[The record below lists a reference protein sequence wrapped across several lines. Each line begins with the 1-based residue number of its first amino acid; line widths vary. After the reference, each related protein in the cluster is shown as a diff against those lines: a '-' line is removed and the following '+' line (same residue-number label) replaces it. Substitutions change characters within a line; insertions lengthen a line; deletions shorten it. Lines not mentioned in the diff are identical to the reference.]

1 MSSRKN
7 KNLPDFMTKGFMKCV
22 TVFFV
27 VFVIVFA
34 VFRYADKPYKKIS
47 SKISGEKLETVTGI
61 CESVGKDGYL
71 KDEAYVL
78 SVGDKKISVFEK
90 ANTEDFN
97 DKIAD
102 VEALKGEE
110 ITVVYADVDVA
121 GGKGAIEISKGEEV
135 IISRSAVGK
144 HIEKRL
150 SLKEKV
156 LAIYLFIGV
165 LAALIWALK
174 DDVRALIRMKKRD
187 RQRKKAKENKEAI
200 ERAARKNEARKEA
213 AKTHNEVEKELKKEI
228 KDEIIDEKKSLE
240 EEF

>member
-1 MSSRKN
+1 MSGRKN

-34 VFRYADKPYKKIS
+34 VFWYADKPYKKIS
-47 SKISGEKLETVTGI
+47 SKIADEKLETVTGI
-61 CESVGKDGYL
+61 CESVGKGSYL

-97 DKIAD
+97 DKIVS

-156 LAIYLFIGV
+156 LAVYLFVGV
-165 LAALIWALK
+165 LAALIWATKDDIRTFIFLEKKDRKKKSQKKAEYESRKANEKRIVREEAARQYLK
-174 DDVRALIRMKKRD
+174 DE
-187 RQRKKAKENKEAI
+187 KAFEEKIKEEKNREA
-200 ERAARKNEARKEA
+200 EG
-213 AKTHNEVEKELKKEI
+213 KKE
-228 KDEIIDEKKSLE
+228 
-240 EEF
+240 EF